1 MKQQC
6 FHKIMARSNGTSER
20 SNTEGDTGAE
30 KNKPE
35 ISSRIDAE
43 GQRKEFKRN
52 IDVPNARHPIV
63 L

>member
-1 MKQQC
+1 
-6 FHKIMARSNGTSER
+6 MARSNGTSER